1 MRKAKS
7 VATATVEPDYIE
19 PSLWPLAV
27 PVADLHEDPANVRQ
41 HPERSIQSIAASLK
55 RFRQQKPIVIGAD
68 GLVIAGNGT
77 LSAAK
82 SLGWEFVAAL
92 RSETLSASRT
102 EATAFGLADNRT
114 QELSSF
120 DFEGVSS
127 RLQALEADGVSR
139 EGLGWDADEHQPLL
153 EAEWKAPEH
162 TDWSD
167 TTGGDKGH
175 SITFDDDQWLVVE
188 RAIEAARERFELDGT
203 NSQCLTEI
211 CSKMLAE

>member
-1 MRKAKS
+1 MRKTKAAVTTS
-7 VATATVEPDYIE
+7 VEPDYIE

-55 RFRQQKPIVIGAD
+55 RFRQQKPIVVRAD

-82 SLGWEFVAAL
+82 SLGWEYVAAL
-92 RSETLSASRT
+92 RSETLSASRA

-127 RLQALEADGVSR
+127 LLQALEADGVSL
-139 EGLGWDADEHQPLL
+139 EGLGWDADELQPLL
-153 EAEWKAPEH
+153 EAEWKVSEP
-162 TDWSD
+162 TDWTD
-167 TTGGDKGH
+167 TTGGGKGH

-188 RAIEAARERFELDGT
+188 RAIEAARERFEIDGT

-211 CSKMLAE
+211 CNQLLAK